1 MKIITGKY
9 GGRRFDV
16 PSKLPA
22 RPTTDLAKGALFN
35 ILSNRLDFDGLR
47 CLDLF
52 AGTGAIT
59 FELLSRE
66 AASVTSVEMGRQ
78 QIQFIRSVAR
88 QLGVGFEWK
97 LIAGDVFKFLRQS
110 PAMPFDFIF
119 ADPPY
124 ALRELPDLPDIILS
138 GGWLTED
145 GTFVVE
151 HGQDHDFKTHPRFT
165 DTRSYGAVHFTFFS
179 SQPQPRTAGN

>member
-16 PSKLPA
+16 PARLPA

-35 ILSNRLDFDGLR
+35 ILSNRIDFTALD

-52 AGTGAIT
+52 VGSGAIS

-66 AASVTSVEMGRQ
+66 AASVTSVEMGHQ
-78 QIQFIRSVAR
+78 QIQFIRSVAG
-88 QLGVGFEWK
+88 QLGIGAEWK
-97 LIAGDVFKFLRQS
+97 LIAGDVFKYLRQ
-110 PAMPFDFIF
+110 PPPHPFGFIF

-124 ALRELPDLPDIILS
+124 ALNGLPDLPDLILS
-138 GGWLTED
+138 GGWLTD
-145 GTFVVE
+145 GGILVLE
-151 HGQDHDFKTHPRFT
+151 HGKDNDFQSHSNFIECRQ
-165 DTRSYGAVHFTFFS
+165 YGAVHFSFFK
-179 SQPQPRTAGN
+179 

>member
-16 PSKLPA
+16 PARLPA

-35 ILSNRLDFDGLR
+35 ILANRIDFTSLH

-52 AGTGAIT
+52 AGSGAIT

-66 AASVTSVEMGRQ
+66 AISVTSVEMGRQ
-78 QIQFIRSVAR
+78 QIQFIRNVAR
-88 QLGVGFEWK
+88 QLGIGTEWK
-97 LIAGDVFKFLRQS
+97 LIAGDVFKYLRQ
-110 PAMPFDFIF
+110 PPLQPFGFIF

-124 ALRELPDLPDIILS
+124 ALNNLPGLPDLILS
-138 GGWLTED
+138 GGWLAD
-145 GTFVVE
+145 GGILVLE
-151 HGQDHDFKTHPRFT
+151 HGKDNSFQSHPNFT
-165 DTRSYGAVHFTFFS
+165 ECRQYGAVHFSFFE
-179 SQPQPRTAGN
+179 